1 MPLRKLRESLDQAG
15 VRYTLIRH
23 SPAMTAQEVAASAHT
38 PGKEVA
44 KTVMVLLNRRM
55 AMAVLPASYKVDF
68 RRLREAS
75 GADEARLATEA
86 EFGEK
91 FPGCE
96 IGAMPPFGNLY
107 GMEVYASESLA
118 EDDEIAFSAG
128 AHTEF
133 IRLAYDDFERLARP
147 TVICFSEPALPAAHG
162 PDIW

>member
-23 SPAMTAQEVAASAHT
+23 SPAMTAQEVAASAHI

-91 FPGCE
+91 FSECE
-96 IGAMPPFGNLY
+96 LGAIPPFGNLY

-128 AHTEF
+128 AHTEL
-133 IRLAYDDFERLARP
+133 IHLAYDDFERLARP
-147 TVICFSEPALPAAHG
+147 TVIRFSEPALPAAHG